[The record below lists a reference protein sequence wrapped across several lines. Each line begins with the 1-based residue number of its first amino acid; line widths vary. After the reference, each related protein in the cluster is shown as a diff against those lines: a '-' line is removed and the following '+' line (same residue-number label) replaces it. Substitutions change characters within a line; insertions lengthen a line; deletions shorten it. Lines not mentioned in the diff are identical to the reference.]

1 MGKNPGCVSDSAA
14 SELLCVLTS
23 SLFTS
28 FFWVTIIAIGLGIF
42 WIGSKLFKIFTA
54 EPEPKEFS
62 FLGLLGNI
70 LVIYI
75 IILFGMFALELE
87 ETNLGLIIIIP
98 AVIIIYTGSYVYE
111 IAKPIIDWL
120 LTNY

>member
-14 SELLCVLTS
+14 SELLCVLAS

-75 IILFGMFALELE
+75 IILFGMFVLELQD
-87 ETNLGLIIIIP
+87 TRLGLIILMP
-98 AVIIIYTGSYVYE
+98 AIIIIGIGWYILE

>member
-1 MGKNPGCVSDSAA
+1 
-14 SELLCVLTS
+14 
-23 SLFTS
+23 
-28 FFWVTIIAIGLGIF
+28 
-42 WIGSKLFKIFTA
+42 SKLFKIFTA

-75 IILFGMFALELE
+75 IILFGMFVLELQD
-87 ETNLGLIIIIP
+87 TRLGLIILMP
-98 AVIIIYTGSYVYE
+98 AIIIIGIGWYILE